1 MESSMGEETPAW
13 WASTLVHVPSL
24 YVQSCSAERW
34 LVCDPTGLGRLA
46 VFDAQAMSL
55 FSLFETPTTISQ
67 ATRMMIHWPQ
77 ESIEE
82 AVTLF
87 YRLGFLRDS
96 TKPAP
101 VLEKEASEVLTA
113 WLHVT
118 NDCNLRCHYCYIHK
132 SKEDMTSEVGYRAIN
147 AIFRSASKHEYKT
160 VRLKYAGG
168 EASLRIRRVIELH
181 DYATQLAQEHGFA
194 LEATLLSN
202 GVALNQQAIDLLK
215 VRHIAVTISLDGLG
229 NAQDSQCP
237 LLSGKGSC
245 RYVLRVIDRLL
256 ANEIVPFITVTLSHR
271 NLAGLLD
278 LMQYIL
284 EHELPFSV
292 NYYRDNDFCE
302 HTDDL
307 RFADEH
313 IIAAMRLVFALIE
326 EKLPTRSLLNSLL
339 DKVDITAKHR
349 RTCEVGRSYL
359 VIDQNGKVAKCQME
373 IGHAITTVN
382 ADDPLKLVRQDR
394 RGLQVL
400 NVEEKEG
407 CRTCQWR
414 NWCTGGCAAVTYR
427 ATGRYDVKSPNCN
440 IYKALFPEVLR
451 LEALRL
457 LRYEEPLSP
466 CHRSFFEQSGKVI

>member
-24 YVQSCSAERW
+24 YVQTCSAERW
-34 LVCDPTGLGRLA
+34 LVCDPTGPGRLA

-67 ATRMMIHWPQ
+67 ATHMMIHCSR

-82 AVTLF
+82 TITLF

-113 WLHVT
+113 WLH
-118 NDCNLRCHYCYIHK
+118 
-132 SKEDMTSEVGYRAIN
+132 G
-147 AIFRSASKHEYKT
+147 
-160 VRLKYAGG
+160 
-168 EASLRIRRVIELH
+168 
-181 DYATQLAQEHGFA
+181 
-194 LEATLLSN
+194 
-202 GVALNQQAIDLLK
+202 
-215 VRHIAVTISLDGLG
+215 
-229 NAQDSQCP
+229 
-237 LLSGKGSC
+237 
-245 RYVLRVIDRLL
+245 VIDRLL
-256 ANEIVPFITVTLSHR
+256 ANEIVPFITVTLSQR

-278 LMQYIL
+278 LMRYIL